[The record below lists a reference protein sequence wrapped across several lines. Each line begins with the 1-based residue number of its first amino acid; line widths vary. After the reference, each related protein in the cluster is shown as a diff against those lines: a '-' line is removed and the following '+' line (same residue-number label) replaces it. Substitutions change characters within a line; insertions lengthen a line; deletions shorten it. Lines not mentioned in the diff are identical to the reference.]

1 MKTEKKITSLVV
13 DDERLARK
21 ALTTLLSELEQYEVI
36 GEADT
41 LPLAASLANSLKP
54 QIIFLDIQL
63 PGESGFD
70 LLPMLNYKPHVVFV
84 TAFDEFAVKAFE
96 VNALDYL
103 LKPVSPQR
111 LEKVV
116 SKLFEKEQPT
126 TNPPRKLTTDDRLF
140 LQFSAHYIFLKVDQ
154 IAVIASSG
162 DYSVVTTKDGKQGL
176 TNKTMQ
182 EWTERL
188 PGGCFLRIHR
198 STIIN
203 LNFVAKV
210 EEWFNNSFRVY
221 MMGIAEPFIMSR
233 RYATLIKA
241 NLG

>member
-1 MKTEKKITSLVV
+1 
-13 DDERLARK
+13 
-21 ALTTLLSELEQYEVI
+21 
-36 GEADT
+36 
-41 LPLAASLANSLKP
+41 
-54 QIIFLDIQL
+54 
-63 PGESGFD
+63 
-70 LLPMLNYKPHVVFV
+70 MLNYKPHVVFV

-116 SKLFEKEQPT
+116 SRLFEKEQAPSG
-126 TNPPRKLTTDDRLF
+126 PLRKLTTDDRLF
-140 LQFSAHYIFLKVDQ
+140 LQFSAHYVFLKVDQ
-154 IAVIASSG
+154 IVVIASSG
-162 DYSVVTTKDGKQGL
+162 DYSVVTIKEGKQGL

-188 PGGCFLRIHR
+188 PAGCFLRIHR

-203 LNFVAKV
+203 LNYVAKV

-221 MMGIAEPFIMSR
+221 ITGIGEPFIMSR
-233 RYATLIKA
+233 RYASLIKA
-241 NLG
+241 TLG